1 MPPHRTRF
9 LLVVSLAVFSI
20 AGLVGYLARGATSDP
35 AQGATPPPDESG
47 IPSGTRRMAAL
58 LQQINAAQKPG
69 QNLFMNAARVGLLDD
84 ILSRN
89 KGNPPPGLPMERAK
103 ELLNAGRVDDAIAAL
118 AELEATARAQ
128 HVDAHSKEW
137 VELRLRQAVAQLRR
151 AESENCIV
159 HHNPKSCLFPISG
172 TGVHGQQRGSRAA
185 AAVLESLLSE
195 NPDQMQA
202 RWLLNIAYMTLGEY
216 PAGVPKRFLL
226 EPKLFESEADIGRFP
241 DVAASVGLDV
251 DDLAGG
257 SIVDDFDGDGD
268 LDLMTSSSGIQAPLR
283 YFRNNGDGT
292 FSERT
297 GEARLTGLVGGLN
310 ITQTD
315 YDNDGRLDVLVL
327 RGGWMGKG
335 GRYPKSLLH
344 NDGNGTF
351 SDVTE
356 EAGLLSFHPSQTA
369 VWRDFDGDGWLDLF
383 VGNESGKGDPQPC
396 ELFRN
401 NRDGTFTEQAAEAGV
416 ALTEWVKAVASG
428 DIDNDGRPDLYL
440 SVRGGPNRLF
450 HNLGPAASSSGAATP
465 SGKVRFEDVT
475 AAAGVQ
481 QPIWSFPTW
490 FFDYDNDG
498 WEDIFVSGYGLEDP
512 GDIARDVLGMSHK
525 SERPRLYRNR
535 GDGTFED
542 VTRTTGLWRLLMAM
556 GSNYGDFD
564 NDGWLDFYLGTG
576 DPDLARLLPNRAFRN
591 AGGRSFQ
598 DITTSAGLGH
608 LQKGHGVSFADLD
621 NDGDQDVYQVVGGA
635 VEADHFR
642 NALFENP
649 GHGHHW
655 IKLKLTGVT
664 SNRAAIGARIKV
676 VVHEGQSE
684 RAIYKTV
691 SSGGSFGS
699 SPLRQEI
706 GLGDAVRID
715 RVEIRWPWNAAQ
727 QVLQGL
733 ALDRCYEVREGESTV
748 KETPLRRVRLGG
760 GPAKS
765 S

>member
-1 MPPHRTRF
+1 
-9 LLVVSLAVFSI
+9 
-20 AGLVGYLARGATSDP
+20 
-35 AQGATPPPDESG
+35 
-47 IPSGTRRMAAL
+47 
-58 LQQINAAQKPG
+58 
-69 QNLFMNAARVGLLDD
+69 
-84 ILSRN
+84 
-89 KGNPPPGLPMERAK
+89 
-103 ELLNAGRVDDAIAAL
+103 
-118 AELEATARAQ
+118 
-128 HVDAHSKEW
+128 
-137 VELRLRQAVAQLRR
+137 
-151 AESENCIV
+151 
-159 HHNPKSCLFPISG
+159 
-172 TGVHGQQRGSRAA
+172 VHGQQRGSRAA

-202 RWLLNIAYMTLGEY
+202 RWLLNIAYMTLGEC
-216 PAGVPKRFLL
+216 PGGVPKRFLL
-226 EPKLFESEADIGRFP
+226 DPKLFESEADIGRFP
-241 DVAASVGLDV
+241 DVAATLGVDV
-251 DDLAGG
+251 DDNAGG

-268 LDLMTSSSGIQAPLR
+268 LDLMVSSSGIRAPLR

-297 GEARLTGLVGGLN
+297 EEARLTGLVGGLN

-327 RGGWMGKG
+327 RGGWMARG

-416 ALTEWVKAVASG
+416 ALTEWVKGVASG
-428 DIDNDGRPDLYL
+428 DFDNDGRPDLYV
-440 SVRGGPNRLF
+440 SVRGGPNHLF
-450 HNLGPAASSSGAATP
+450 HNLGPAAAP
-465 SGKVRFEDVT
+465 SGKVRFEDVA

-490 FFDYDNDG
+490 AFDYDNDG

-512 GDIARDVLGMSHK
+512 GDIARDMLGEPHK

-542 VTRTTGLWRLLMAM
+542 VTRAAHLWRLLMAM

-591 AGGRSFQ
+591 AGGRFFQ

-621 NDGDQDVYQVVGGA
+621 NDGDQDVYHVVGGA

-655 IKLKLTGVT
+655 IKLKLTGVK
-664 SNRAAIGARIKV
+664 SNRAAIGARTKV
-676 VVHEGQSE
+676 VVREGSAE

-706 GLGDAVRID
+706 GLGDAARID
-715 RVEIRWPWNAAQ
+715 RVEIRWPSSTAP

-733 ALDRCYEVREGESTV
+733 VLDRCYEVREGESAV
-748 KETPLRRVRLGG
+748 KEIPLRRVRLGG
-760 GPAKS
+760 PPRS